1 MQLHKQIIKW
11 PPNSFV
17 KNIFG
22 SPLFPLSLSLLLSIS
37 FSISHCPTLF
47 TLAPFPWS
55 AYSIFA
61 TLLPCGQPAL
71 ELNATRLPAFPPL
84 HPSLSLP
91 TLWFIFCASVEWTE
105 TFLATCGK
113 QKTGRKKGSKLGAR
127 GVYSILL
134 FHLYPVKLVKRGSS
148 DSRDT
153 EMV

>member
-22 SPLFPLSLSLLLSIS
+22 SLVPPPSLYLSLSVPLCSLLPLFRALLTLFLPHYCLAVSLLSSLMQPGCLRSLPCIPLSLSL
-37 FSISHCPTLF
+37 
-47 TLAPFPWS
+47 
-55 AYSIFA
+55 
-61 TLLPCGQPAL
+61 PA
-71 ELNATRLPAFPPL
+71 
-84 HPSLSLP
+84 
-91 TLWFIFCASVEWTE
+91 LWFIFCASVEWTE
-105 TFLATCGK
+105 TSLATCGK
-113 QKTGRKKGSKLGAR
+113 QKTGRKKASKLGAR

>member
-22 SPLFPLSLSLLLSIS
+22 SLVPPLSLPLSHPLSMSLSLSL
-37 FSISHCPTLF
+37 SHSVHSCPC
-47 TLAPFPWS
+47 S

-71 ELNATRLPAFPPL
+71 ELNATRLPSFSAPHPP
-84 HPSLSLP
+84 LSLP
-91 TLWFIFCASVEWTE
+91 ALWFIFCASVEWTE
-105 TFLATCGK
+105 TSLATCGK
-113 QKTGRKKGSKLGAR
+113 QKTGRKKASKLGAR

-134 FHLYPVKLVKRGSS
+134 FHLYPVS
-148 DSRDT
+148 
-153 EMV
+153 